1 MKSMLREYVRQLLSE
16 AAKGPED
23 LPDGVFV
30 RIDLTDAGTYEIYY
44 ADEEGYY
51 TPLLVVG
58 TLVVLT
64 FVAQGA
70 VVAVAAA
77 RDPNLWDDI
86 MWEVDLWRKRR

>member
-1 MKSMLREYVRQLLSE
+1 MNKQTRTNRGLFDVR
-16 AAKGPED
+16 P
-23 LPDGVFV
+23 
-30 RIDLTDAGTYEIYY
+30 
-44 ADEEGYY
+44 DEEGYY